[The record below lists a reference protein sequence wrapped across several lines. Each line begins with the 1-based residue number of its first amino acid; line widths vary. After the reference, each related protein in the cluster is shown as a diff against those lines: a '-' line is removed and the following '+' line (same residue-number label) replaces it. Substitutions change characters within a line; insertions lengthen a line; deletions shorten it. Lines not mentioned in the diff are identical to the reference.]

1 VKDEAEPGAGPQHLA
16 VLVSVIADV
25 GEIDRPVVNRDPQG
39 AAGHRERLIDPVAAG
54 MSDHDVWAVTGHQAV
69 DDRRR
74 EDVASPEP
82 VAPDYDT
89 HVQIIASTV
98 PRARA
103 HNP

>member
-1 VKDEAEPGAGPQHLA
+1 MKDEAEPGAGPQHLA

-54 MSDHDVWAVTGHQAV
+54 MSDHDVWAVSGHQAA

-74 EDVASPEP
+74 QR
-82 VAPDYDT
+82 VAPPESVAAAYDT
-89 HVQIIASTV
+89 HVYIIA
-98 PRARA
+98 R
-103 HNP
+103 